1 MKKYIT
7 KSAGVLTL
15 LSASIAISH
24 ADADV
29 AQLQQQVSQ
38 LEQSLKQLKTEL
50 GRIQGQNQTT
60 ALADTE
66 GVDAELTSEGGDDQ
80 SFVTRAELQGLQ
92 SDIENYKYQ
101 VQRERDTKTALSTRQ
116 LLING
121 VVQAK
126 ASYLDEAQVT
136 QPQGQNT
143 GSAVNNRRSSFDLGA
158 VQVGFAGNLFKDY
171 EQGKNLDFNL
181 RFGTSPQ
188 TGTNNSYL
196 NLLDAQL
203 IYNVLP
209 TLSAD
214 TGRLTVTLGQQ
225 LLPFGQEVQATED
238 LKPTINNALFSLP
251 GYGYGL
257 ALREV
262 GLIVRGDALP
272 TVDYGY
278 NYRSPMISYAF
289 GLVNGN
295 GANKSDDN
303 DDKNLIGRLR
313 YTLPAEYNSWLR
325 ELSFGVSW
333 YQGKSNLFDTSGTSA
348 SFAGKG
354 DVLRKG
360 FDIYYNHHPFGA
372 TYEYVQGEDQTYSH
386 QTASVY
392 QRESESHTGTLFW
405 NFGEQFVKGFR
416 NQGRYDDWWPKSY
429 QGFYRFDSIDRD
441 KNASNQTIDIH
452 SVGLNTF
459 FAETTKFQVNLNHIN
474 NEITNKSYNEL
485 VAQLQY
491 GF

>member
-1 MKKYIT
+1 MKKFIT

-24 ADADV
+24 ADTDV

-50 GRIQGQNQTT
+50 SRIQGQSQTV
-60 ALADTE
+60 AVSADADS
-66 GVDAELTSEGGDDQ
+66 VDAELASEGEDDQ

-126 ASYLDEAQVT
+126 ASYIDEPQVV

-158 VQVGFAGNLFKDY
+158 VQIGFAGNLFKDY

-203 IYNVLP
+203 I
-209 TLSAD
+209 
-214 TGRLTVTLGQQ
+214 
-225 LLPFGQEVQATED
+225 
-238 LKPTINNALFSLP
+238 
-251 GYGYGL
+251 
-257 ALREV
+257 
-262 GLIVRGDALP
+262 
-272 TVDYGY
+272 
-278 NYRSPMISYAF
+278 
-289 GLVNGN
+289 
-295 GANKSDDN
+295 
-303 DDKNLIGRLR
+303 
-313 YTLPAEYNSWLR
+313 
-325 ELSFGVSW
+325 VSW
-333 YQGKSNLFDTSGTSA
+333 YQGKSNLFDTSGASA

-360 FDIYYNHHPFGA
+360 VDIYYNHHPFGA
-372 TYEYVQGEDQTYSH
+372 TYEYVQGEDETYSNS
-386 QTASVY
+386 TATVY
-392 QRESESHTGTLFW
+392 KRESESHTGTLFW

-429 QGFYRFDSIDRD
+429 QAFYRFDSIDRD
-441 KNASNQTIDIH
+441 TNASNQTIDIH
-452 SVGLNTF
+452 SLGLNAF
-459 FAETTKFQVNLNHIN
+459 FAETTKFQVNVNRVN
-474 NEITNKSYNEL
+474 NEITNKTYNEL